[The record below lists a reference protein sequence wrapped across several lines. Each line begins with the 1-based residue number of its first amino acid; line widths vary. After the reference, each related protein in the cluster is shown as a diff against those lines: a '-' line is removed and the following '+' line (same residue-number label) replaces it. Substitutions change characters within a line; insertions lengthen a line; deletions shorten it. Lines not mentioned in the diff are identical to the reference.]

1 MIVLDVVL
9 RQCAVVLAPFLIQ
22 KVNGVGLLQECIAHI
37 LLVLQYFADSAV
49 VPAWIV
55 PCSAN
60 AVTFQPSGD
69 FHTACTL
76 QILPEDTLDD
86 LRLRRIDDQMP
97 ILVLIIAEEVSCVHH
112 HFPLL
117 EAVLD
122 THFCI
127 LAERLR
133 FLLCQ

>member
-1 MIVLDVVL
+1 VVVLNVVL

-76 QILPEDTLDD
+76 QILPENALDD
-86 LRLRRIDDQMP
+86 LRLHRIDNQMP
-97 ILVLIIAEEVSCVHH
+97 LLVLVIAEEVSCIDH
-112 HFPLL
+112 HFSLL
-117 EAVLD
+117 ETVLD
-122 THFCI
+122 SHFRI
-127 LAERLR
+127 LAER
-133 FLLCQ
+133 F